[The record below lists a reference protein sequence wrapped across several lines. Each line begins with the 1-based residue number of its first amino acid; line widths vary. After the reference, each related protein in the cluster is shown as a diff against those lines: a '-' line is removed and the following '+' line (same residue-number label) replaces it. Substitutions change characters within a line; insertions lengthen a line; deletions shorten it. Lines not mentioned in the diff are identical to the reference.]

1 MKYLEKTHNL
11 QRLEK
16 CIEKAKSS
24 LGNNPII
31 HIYQTLILLRKNQ
44 YHKAKTLLE
53 SNDIEQY
60 KNILMTYKI
69 KYYELLSIIYDKL
82 NETKKSFKYFL
93 KINEYDYKKNSNQ
106 KYSKEYYFKKIE
118 INKKYF
124 KLKNISKWNK
134 INIPIDRSSPIF
146 LIGFPRSGTT
156 LLDTIFRSHPSIEVV
171 EEKPMVEK
179 MKLFFDDYFNESIDS
194 LNDVTDNLIKNI
206 RNTYFE
212 RLDLVLTKDKQK
224 NKVIIDKMPLNIIE
238 VGFIHKIFPESKFIF
253 SLRHPCDCV
262 LSCFMHRFKM
272 NNAMINFTNI
282 HNTVSFYNQIMSLW
296 KQYVTEL
303 PIQFK
308 TIKYENV
315 VENLEG
321 SITPLLNFLNLEWD
335 KSILSFNQTALKRP
349 IINTPSYNQVIKPLY
364 KQAIGRW
371 KRYDNMIEIYP
382 KLEKWIKEF
391 DY

>member
-1 MKYLEKTHNL
+1 
-11 QRLEK
+11 
-16 CIEKAKSS
+16 
-24 LGNNPII
+24 
-31 HIYQTLILLRKNQ
+31 
-44 YHKAKTLLE
+44 
-53 SNDIEQY
+53 
-60 KNILMTYKI
+60 
-69 KYYELLSIIYDKL
+69 
-82 NETKKSFKYFL
+82 
-93 KINEYDYKKNSNQ
+93 
-106 KYSKEYYFKKIE
+106 
-118 INKKYF
+118 
-124 KLKNISKWNK
+124 
-134 INIPIDRSSPIF
+134 
-146 LIGFPRSGTT
+146 
-156 LLDTIFRSHPSIEVV
+156 
-171 EEKPMVEK
+171 
-179 MKLFFDDYFNESIDS
+179 
-194 LNDVTDNLIKNI
+194 
-206 RNTYFE
+206 
-212 RLDLVLTKDKQK
+212 
-224 NKVIIDKMPLNIIE
+224 MPLNIIE

-371 KRYDNMIEIYP
+371 KRYGNMIEIYP